1 MCTSYA
7 VPCWSRRSQRKR
19 EEYVGVPQSP
29 VEPGFAKVEHFSG
42 LSALANVADG
52 PWSPAAWFSQSI
64 CLAEGLPSTPFG
76 FSVGRVM
83 PYARPAADIAYVV
96 IIKRSAVRAAQCRSL
111 SIEGCAILSF
121 GKVFTQRNG
130 LLAVAA
136 GNVEVPFA
144 CLDSLTHAAY
154 QTTVRFAQEWLC
166 LKVMHLECSFLGR
179 AHQTTF
185 NALLHSRH

>member
-1 MCTSYA
+1 MLFL
-7 VPCWSRRSQRKR
+7 
-19 EEYVGVPQSP
+19 
-29 VEPGFAKVEHFSG
+29 VEPGVRSENARNMWEFLNRL
-42 LSALANVADG
+42 LSPDLLRLSILGAECAGKRRRWTLITSSMVH
-52 PWSPAAWFSQSI
+52 QSI